1 MRKSVKVV
9 TGLVVAAWLGGSITA
24 LSVVSGSQPVE
35 VPANGGDVTIV
46 GCVQEDSC
54 AIDYRDG
61 EWHITAVT
69 P

>member
-1 MRKSVKVV
+1 MQTRTKVV
-9 TGLVVAAWLGGSITA
+9 AWLVGLAWIGGSITA
-24 LSVVSGSQPVE
+24 LSVMSDSQPVE

-54 AIDYRDG
+54 TIDYRDG
-61 EWHITAVT
+61 EWHITKQV